1 MGEGDTQEKE
11 LAHRRQQ
18 AAHLVSPDPAALAR
32 GTPLLHCAPRRAVAI
47 VPSVRPPVPAIP
59 VASLRATFAEHLQV
73 FVDPPLHRLQIVEL
87 HMGQDSHFQV
97 ETHTWDSHFK
107 VDTHTHTLNLAHL

>member
-11 LAHRRQQ
+11 LADRRPHKQ

-32 GTPLLHCAPRRAVAI
+32 GTPLLPCAPRRAVAI

-59 VASLRATFAEHLQV
+59 VASLRATSAEHLQV
-73 FVDPPLHRLQIVEL
+73 FVDPPLHGLEIVEL
-87 HMGQDSHFQV
+87 HMG
-97 ETHTWDSHFK
+97 
-107 VDTHTHTLNLAHL
+107 